1 MKIGFDKKHM
11 NIAKLLTITTLGVAF
26 FAEKAY
32 ASEHPGKELHESA
45 NCMKCH
51 AAKPYDPAK
60 TTTYDKLVKK
70 VASCNTNLHIG
81 LFDDEVVEVA
91 EYLNATYYHHPK

>member
-1 MKIGFDKKHM
+1 MK
-11 NIAKLLTITTLGVAF
+11 NIHKTLSFNISKFFPITTLGFTLFSVSAM
-26 FAEKAY
+26 AEDM
-32 ASEHPGKELHESA
+32 PGKELHASA